1 VAKIE
6 TVEAYENVDEIIAA
20 ADGVMI
26 ARGDYGVTAG
36 LARVPLMQKDTI
48 RRATRAGKLV
58 ITATQMLES
67 MITAAEPTRAE
78 VADVANAVID
88 GTSAMML
95 SAETSVGQHPVEAV
109 RAMSVIAGA
118 AEESPD
124 LRDRARRGDVD
135 AGTAAAAVLHAAV
148 QLADEL
154 DAAAIVVPT
163 ATGGSARACS
173 KYRPRKPIIALA
185 HDPLVAEQLTLEW
198 GVYPVVAD
206 VADSLD
212 ELVDAALRVARDFAG
227 LGSGDRVVV
236 TNGQQP
242 GAPGATNAVIGRAL
256 P

>member
-1 VAKIE
+1 VASAI
-6 TVEAYENVDEIIAA
+6 
-20 ADGVMI
+20 G
-26 ARGDYGVTAG
+26 ARPVSRFGRDLV
-36 LARVPLMQKDTI
+36 RVASDAVRLGGPCLPA
-48 RRATRAGKLV
+48 RRAT
-58 ITATQMLES
+58 
-67 MITAAEPTRAE
+67 AAA
-78 VADVANAVID
+78 A
-88 GTSAMML
+88 SAIR
-95 SAETSVGQHPVEAV
+95 SVEAV

-124 LRDRARRGDVD
+124 LRDRARRGDVN

-173 KYRPRKPIIALA
+173 KYRPRNPIIALA

-212 ELVDAALRVARDFAG
+212 ELVDVALRVARYFAG
-227 LGSGDRVVV
+227 LGSGDRVV

-242 GAPGATNAVIGRAL
+242 GAPGATNTVIERAL